1 MKVIKTKSILNN
13 LHWYSGT
20 KHCLKDYQDAWFF
33 VTVSEVIS
41 LKYSLGL
48 VSISHLKLCQ
58 NLEADDQAVKSMTT
72 ELVCS
77 HLESYRTLSQRQYE
91 TKKKQIR
98 GKLIKSVPY
107 AYTKALYRNK
117 HKI

>member
-1 MKVIKTKSILNN
+1 MKVTRTKSTLNN

-48 VSISHLKLCQ
+48 VSNKS
-58 NLEADDQAVKSMTT
+58 LEIMP
-72 ELVCS
+72 EP
-77 HLESYRTLSQRQYE
+77 EG
-91 TKKKQIR
+91 KQIR
-98 GKLIKSVPY
+98 QSRAWLQSEFAATLSPTGPCLKDNMKQR
-107 AYTKALYRNK
+107 RNK
-117 HKI
+117 

>member
-1 MKVIKTKSILNN
+1 MKVIKTKSTLNN

-48 VSISHLKLCQ
+48 VSNKS
-58 NLEADDQAVKSMTT
+58 LEIMPEPGGRRSGSQEHDYRVSVQPPWALQDPVSKTTWNKEETNKGKSW
-72 ELVCS
+72 
-77 HLESYRTLSQRQYE
+77 
-91 TKKKQIR
+91 
-98 GKLIKSVPY
+98 
-107 AYTKALYRNK
+107 
-117 HKI
+117 